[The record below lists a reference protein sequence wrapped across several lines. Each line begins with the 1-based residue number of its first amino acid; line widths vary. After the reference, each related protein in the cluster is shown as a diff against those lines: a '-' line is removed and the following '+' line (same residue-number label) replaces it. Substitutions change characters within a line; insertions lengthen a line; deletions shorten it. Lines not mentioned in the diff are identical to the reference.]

1 MKIKNKRPIDKIA
14 KNIYFWLGRTFVL
27 IKKTKIKTW
36 QGIFAISLIAGIAIA
51 SIAVVSLDIQTKSD
65 AAGEVAILS
74 LSPVSPT
81 VANGGTFSLDIML
94 DTKNSNVVV
103 ARSVV
108 SYDPAIFQLQGFDL
122 SSSVFKSSL
131 DCGSANNNNGACNI
145 VINDTANGKLDL
157 TVFTTAPGVNTSN
170 GRVAS
175 LNFKAIGNNVRKEIK
190 LNFIDK
196 GNYSDS
202 DVIASG
208 NDGKDILL
216 AVTNATV
223 TVGTPVVTCT
233 SFQYTSWSACQSNN
247 TQSRQITS
255 SLPTGCIGGSPT
267 LSQSCIYVPTCVT
280 SQSTYSDWSACQP
293 DGTQTKTKVTPMP
306 TGCTGGEEVLT
317 QKCAYVVPTNP
328 CASFEYSDWSACQS
342 DSTQSRTVKSKT
354 PANCVGGINPI
365 LSQDCTLACVSAQ
378 STYSDWSACQPS
390 GEQTKTRTTPMPN
403 GCTGGEEV
411 LTQKCAY
418 VVPTNP
424 CASFEYS
431 DWSACQSDSTQSR
444 QVTASL
450 PTACVGGGSPLL
462 TQACAYSKPQE
473 KKKSSSSKK
482 KKKVA
487 ARTISNSPTRVAR
500 GAILTERGK
509 KFSKNSTVLL
519 YFSKSTGGYY
529 APMRVNTN
537 SKGSFYLT
545 YRIPT
550 YKTVGTYKW
559 FAVDQKTGKKGKTIT
574 YRVK

>member
-342 DSTQSRTVKSKT
+342 DSTQSR
-354 PANCVGGINPI
+354 
-365 LSQDCTLACVSAQ
+365 
-378 STYSDWSACQPS
+378 
-390 GEQTKTRTTPMPN
+390 
-403 GCTGGEEV
+403 
-411 LTQKCAY
+411 
-418 VVPTNP
+418 
-424 CASFEYS
+424 
-431 DWSACQSDSTQSR
+431 